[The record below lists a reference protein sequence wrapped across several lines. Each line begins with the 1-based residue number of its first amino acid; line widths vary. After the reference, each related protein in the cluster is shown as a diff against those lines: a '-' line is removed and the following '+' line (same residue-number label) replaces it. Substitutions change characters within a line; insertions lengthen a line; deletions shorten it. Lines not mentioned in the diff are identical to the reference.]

1 MSIFSSLKEKFKVE
15 YREKSWEDFL
25 LSVLGS
31 MFEYNGLPINTEFIE
46 LLCNIY
52 GECAIW

>member
-31 MFEYNGLPINTEFIE
+31 MFEDNGLPVNTEFIE
-46 LLCNIY
+46 LL
-52 GECAIW
+52 